1 MLEFFCI
8 SKSTYFYNV
17 KNYNFPKKDVDLE
30 NKITEIFNYHK
41 SRYGYRRITLS
52 LKNENI
58 LVNHKKVK
66 RIMKELGLF
75 AKKPKA
81 KYKSYKGEL
90 SKTAKNHL
98 LVKKIDT
105 EKHTTYY
112 ERDFTTQ
119 GLNHVWGTDVSEFHI
134 ASGKLYLSP
143 IIDFNNREVIS
154 YNISKV
160 PNYTQIEDMLD
171 KAF

>member
-75 AKKPKA
+75 AK
-81 KYKSYKGEL
+81 
-90 SKTAKNHL
+90 N
-98 LVKKIDT
+98 
-105 EKHTTYY
+105 
-112 ERDFTTQ
+112 Q
-119 GLNHVWGTDVSEFHI
+119 
-134 ASGKLYLSP
+134 KL
-143 IIDFNNREVIS
+143 
-154 YNISKV
+154 NISHIKV
-160 PNYTQIEDMLD
+160 NLVRQLKIIY
-171 KAF
+171 